1 VADGVLKNALVSEL
15 FSTELTKGMIR
26 LAETE
31 FVSNTA
37 LWRMGGPYNIDDLC
51 LFSAWKGA

>member
-1 VADGVLKNALVSEL
+1 MLKNALVSEL
-15 FSTELTKGMIR
+15 FSTDLTKGMIG